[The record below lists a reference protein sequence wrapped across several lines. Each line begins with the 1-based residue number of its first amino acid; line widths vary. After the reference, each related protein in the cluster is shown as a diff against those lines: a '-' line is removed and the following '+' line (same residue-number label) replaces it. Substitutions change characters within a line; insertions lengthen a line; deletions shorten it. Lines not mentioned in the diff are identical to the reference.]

1 MLDIRNKKEI
11 TAEIQER
18 YKKASR
24 KQKKVILDEFVA
36 LTGYNRNY
44 ASRVLRQYYGKLI
57 GSIGLGKAKIR
68 YVIGK
73 DKRSKRDRKRFYG
86 DDVTEVLKKI
96 WAILDMPCGK
106 RLAPFLPEIIF
117 KLETFNEIEIKS
129 ATKQKLLE
137 VSASTIDRLL
147 KPIKEKLRIGKGK
160 SFTKPGTLLKHQIPI
175 KTFSD
180 WDDSAPGYLEAD
192 LVGHEGGNMQGDF
205 CFSINFVDVATCWD
219 EPVAIK
225 NKAQIWVT
233 NATDKVRGRL
243 PFEILG
249 IDSDNGSE
257 FINNHFLK
265 YCKDHKI
272 TFTRSRSYKKNDSCF
287 IEQKNYS
294 VIRRAVGYLRY
305 DTDEE
310 LGILNELYGY
320 LRLYINYFIP
330 VRKCL
335 SKTRTGSKIK
345 KNYDESRPPYRRV
358 LEYKSIDDKIKAKL
372 RKQYDGLNP
381 AELKRKITGLQD
393 KLLKLNALKHQVLKD
408 SIGELKSSFDCT

>member
-24 KQKKVILDEFVA
+24 KQKKTILDEFVA

-57 GSIGLGKAKIR
+57 GSIGSGKRKIR
-68 YVIGK
+68 YVVGK
-73 DKRSKRDRKRFYG
+73 DKRSKRNRKRFYD
-86 DDVTEVLKKI
+86 DDVTEALKKI

-117 KLETFNEIEIKS
+117 KLETFDEIKMKS

-233 NATDKVRGRL
+233 NAADKVRGRL

-265 YCKDHKI
+265 YCRDHKI

-345 KNYDESRPPYRRV
+345 KNYDESKPPYRRV
-358 LEYKSIDDKIKAKL
+358 LEFNNIDDKIKAKL
-372 RKQYDGLNP
+372 IKVYDGLNP
-381 AELKRKITGLQD
+381 AELKRKITSLQD
-393 KLLKLNALKHQVLKD
+393 KLLKLNSLKHQVLKD
-408 SIGELKSSFDCT
+408 GIERT

>member
-1 MLDIRNKKEI
+1 MLDIRNKKQI

-57 GSIGLGKAKIR
+57 GSIGSGKRKIH

-73 DKRSKRDRKRFYG
+73 DKRSKRNRKRFYG
-86 DDVTEVLKKI
+86 GDVTEALKKI

-106 RLAPFLPEIIF
+106 RLAPFLPEIIL
-117 KLETFNEIEIKS
+117 KLESFGEIEIKS

-257 FINNHFLK
+257 FINNHFFK
-265 YCKDHKI
+265 YCRDHKI

-310 LGILNELYGY
+310 LGILNELYSY

-345 KNYDESRPPYRRV
+345 KNYDESKPPYRRV

-372 RKQYDGLNP
+372 RKVYDGLNP

-393 KLLKLNALKHQVLKD
+393 KLLKLNALKQQASKD
-408 SIGELKSSFDCT
+408 GIERT

>member
-1 MLDIRNKKEI
+1 MLDMGHKKEI
-11 TAEIQER
+11 TAEIQAR

-24 KQKKVILDEFVA
+24 KQKKVMLDEFVA

-44 ASRVLRQYYGKLI
+44 ASRVLRLYYGKHI
-57 GSIGLGKAKIR
+57 GSITSGKRKIR
-68 YVIGK
+68 YVVGK

-106 RLAPFLPEIIF
+106 RLAPFLPEIIL
-117 KLETFNEIEIKS
+117 KLETFDEIEMKS
-129 ATKQKLLE
+129 ATKQKLLK
-137 VSASTIDRLL
+137 VSASTIDRML
-147 KPIKEKLRIGKGK
+147 KPIKEKLRIGRGK

-180 WDDSAPGYLEAD
+180 WDESAPGYLEAD
-192 LVGHEGGNMQGDF
+192 LVAHEGGNASGDF
-205 CFSINFVDVATCWD
+205 CFSINFVDVATSWD

-233 NATDKVRGRL
+233 DATDKVRGRL
-243 PFEILG
+243 PFEMLG

-257 FINNHFLK
+257 FINNHFFK
-265 YCKDHKI
+265 YCRYHKI

-287 IEQKNYS
+287 VEQKNYC
-294 VIRRAVGYLRY
+294 VVRRAVGYLRY

-310 LGILNELYGY
+310 LDILNELYGY
-320 LRLYINYFIP
+320 LRLYINFFIP

-335 SKTRTGSKIK
+335 SKTREGSKTK
-345 KNYDESRPPYRRV
+345 KNYDEAKTPYRRV
-358 LEYKSIDDKIKAKL
+358 LEFKSIDDKIKTKL
-372 RKQYDGLNP
+372 RKVYDGLNP

-393 KLLKLNALKHQVLKD
+393 KLLRLNALKHQVLKD
-408 SIGELKSSFDCT
+408 SI

>member
-1 MLDIRNKKEI
+1 
-11 TAEIQER
+11 
-18 YKKASR
+18 
-24 KQKKVILDEFVA
+24 
-36 LTGYNRNY
+36 
-44 ASRVLRQYYGKLI
+44 
-57 GSIGLGKAKIR
+57 
-68 YVIGK
+68 
-73 DKRSKRDRKRFYG
+73 
-86 DDVTEVLKKI
+86 
-96 WAILDMPCGK
+96 
-106 RLAPFLPEIIF
+106 
-117 KLETFNEIEIKS
+117 
-129 ATKQKLLE
+129 
-137 VSASTIDRLL
+137 
-147 KPIKEKLRIGKGK
+147 
-160 SFTKPGTLLKHQIPI
+160 
-175 KTFSD
+175 
-180 WDDSAPGYLEAD
+180 
-192 LVGHEGGNMQGDF
+192 MQGDF

-233 NATDKVRGRL
+233 NAADKVRGRL

-265 YCKDHKI
+265 YCRDHKI

-345 KNYDESRPPYRRV
+345 KNYDESKPPYRRV
-358 LEYKSIDDKIKAKL
+358 LEFNNIDDKIKAKL
-372 RKQYDGLNP
+372 IKVYDGLNP
-381 AELKRKITGLQD
+381 AELKRKITSLQD
-393 KLLKLNALKHQVLKD
+393 KLLKLNSLKHQVLKD
-408 SIGELKSSFDCT
+408 GIERT